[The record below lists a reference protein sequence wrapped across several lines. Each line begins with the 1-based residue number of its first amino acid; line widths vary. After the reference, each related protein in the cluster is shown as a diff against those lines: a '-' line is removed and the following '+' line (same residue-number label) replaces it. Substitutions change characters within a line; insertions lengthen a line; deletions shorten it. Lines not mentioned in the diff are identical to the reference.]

1 MVNLPP
7 ESEERRRD
15 RVASPGAPLSFDE
28 CVAVGVAFLA
38 IGGILLW
45 GMTRGGGWQSA
56 ALLGGQPLLEELTQ
70 SPLGPEPEAERPE
83 VSRDRAQPA
92 DPRGAALLPLPSPS
106 SAEPGLID
114 GNVRRAAAGEAP
126 AATGDTA
133 PSSSDPSTSALPPLD
148 ISDVPQTH
156 WAYPF
161 ISGLYAAGFLP
172 DLPEGKF
179 QPDKAMTRAELAALL
194 NASLFKD
201 ASAPPS
207 QSFVDLPA
215 NYWAKGAID
224 QVVGAGYMRG
234 FPEGDFRPDQLVPR
248 EQVLVTL
255 ASGTGLAPSSFDD
268 EVLSRFT
275 DSSGIAAWAR
285 GQVAAATAAGLV
297 VNYPEQSQLRP
308 TASATRA
315 EVVAMLYQALAAQGV
330 IEPIASPYSVP
341 GLQ

>member
-15 RVASPGAPLSFDE
+15 RGVPSAPLSFDE

-56 ALLGGQPLLEELTQ
+56 ALLGGQPLLEALTQ
-70 SPLGPEPEAERPE
+70 EPEASEPGPEAPE
-83 VSRDRAQPA
+83 VSRDRSQPT

-106 SAEPGLID
+106 AAEPGLVD
-114 GNVRRAAAGEAP
+114 GNVRRAAADEAP
-126 AATGDTA
+126 AAAGDTA
-133 PSSSDPSTSALPPLD
+133 PSTSDPSASALPPLD

-161 ISGLYAAGFLP
+161 ISGLYEAGFLP
-172 DLPEGKF
+172 DFPEGKF
-179 QPDKAMTRAELAALL
+179 EPDKPMTRAELAALL
-194 NASLFKD
+194 NTSLFKD
-201 ASAPPS
+201 ASAPPP
-207 QSFVDLPA
+207 QSFIDLPA

-255 ASGTGLAPSSFDD
+255 TSGTGLAPSSFDD

-275 DSSGIAAWAR
+275 DSSGIADWAR
-285 GQVAAATAAGLV
+285 SKVAAATAAGLV

-308 TASATRA
+308 TAPATRA
-315 EVVAMLYQALAAQGV
+315 EVVAIMYQALAAQGV
-330 IEPIASPYSVP
+330 VTPVASPYSVP